1 MNLIDQVRRAHD
13 RLEPMVMGVVNVTP
27 DSFSDGGQFSDTER
41 AIAHAVGLASEG
53 AVILDIGG
61 ESTRPGAAAVSLD
74 EELARVVPVIEGLRR
89 SCDSWISIDTSK
101 PEVMRAAVAAGA
113 DLINDVN
120 ALRAPGALEA
130 AVELDVPV
138 CLMHMQG
145 QPRTMQ
151 KNPQYD
157 DVLGEIGRFL
167 DERIQACEAA
177 GLGRDRLIIDPGFG
191 FGKTLEH
198 NLALLNGLAS
208 LRSSGVPILAGLSRK
223 SMIGAIT
230 GREKPRDRLAGS
242 LAGALLAAQQGAAIL
257 RVHDVAETV
266 DVVKVWLAA
275 RAAASHPGELE

>member
-1 MNLIDQVRRAHD
+1 
-13 RLEPMVMGVVNVTP
+13 MGVVNVTP
-27 DSFSDGGQFSDTER
+27 DSFSDGGQFSDTGR
-41 AIAHAVGLASEG
+41 AIAHAVRLASEG
-53 AVILDIGG
+53 AAILDIGG
-61 ESTRPGAAAVSLD
+61 ESTRPGAAAVSLE

-89 SCDSWISIDTSK
+89 CCDTWISIDTSK

-120 ALRAPGALEA
+120 GLRAPGALEA

-157 DVLGEIGRFL
+157 DVLGEVGRFL
-167 DERIQACEAA
+167 DERIQACEAI
-177 GLGRDRLIIDPGFG
+177 GLGRHRLIIDPGFG

-198 NLALLNGLAS
+198 NLALLGGLAS
-208 LRSSGVPILAGLSRK
+208 LRSAGVPILAGLSRK

-230 GREKPRDRLAGS
+230 GGEQPRDRLAGS
-242 LAGALLAAQQGAAIL
+242 LAGALLAAQNGAAIL

-266 DVVKVWLAA
+266 DVVKFWLAT
-275 RAAASHPGELE
+275 RAAASHPAQLE